1 MIRSDLYENLITK
14 KSARIAAAALA
25 ATVTFGAMAFALSY
39 KPAADSYTIASED
52 GGYYSETTY
61 YLTEEAFV
69 EYERAWE
76 ISIYIPEI
84 EY

>member
-1 MIRSDLYENLITK
+1 MKNLITK

-25 ATVTFGAMAFALSY
+25 ATVTFGAMAFTLSY

-61 YLTEEAFV
+61 YLTEEAFC